1 VTLVATAGDA
11 HCFRV
16 VLFLSLFC
24 IYFWSCAFVFFQYLP
39 THSVQKSV
47 SYQVKARVKVT
58 RNHNDQK
65 KSLARKPIPCYHLFP
80 IPTNFDGDSILFDD
94 SDAATPSLHT
104 GVRVLV
110 SAHNTSIESDIRAPQ
125 GARAYP

>member
-1 VTLVATAGDA
+1 MATAGDA

-16 VLFLSLFC
+16 VLSLSLFC
-24 IYFWSCAFVFFQYLP
+24 INFWSCAFVFFQYLP

-65 KSLARKPIPCYHLFP
+65 KI
-80 IPTNFDGDSILFDD
+80 
-94 SDAATPSLHT
+94 
-104 GVRVLV
+104 V
-110 SAHNTSIESDIRAPQ
+110 SMETDTLLPFIRDINAF
-125 GARAYP
+125 